1 MMMNSSLLSNLVK
14 LLKMVKSL
22 NVNYSNVCF
31 LGKILGEVKTV
42 LNVMDLLPVKFQL
55 NMIDVN
61 LVQKENHVKISIMKL
76 LFTSKKMIKIMMI
89 LLT

>member
-1 MMMNSSLLSNLVK
+1 MSLKMMMDSSLLSNLVK

-42 LNVMDLLPVKFQL
+42 LNVMDLLPVKFHL

-76 LFTSKKMIKIMMI
+76 LNTSKIMMFKVI
-89 LLT
+89 